1 MFMKERLNNTL
12 KEVELLM
19 QGKIKALRFYKVKY
33 TDDDYLNDEAETK
46 VEAKVEVAPQEVE
59 VKEQETV
66 EPVEEIPT
74 PVETKVET
82 PVEEEVETRVVKTT
96 TTLESLEKMIETSK
110 KKESF
115 KGNTKKRP
123 RKILDEEVETEEEK
137 EESKVNQQ
145 RLDIYT
151 EEEKAE
157 FDDDN
162 YDEFDDYEDDI
173 DYEDYEDYYKED

>member
-1 MFMKERLNNTL
+1 MSEENKNLEEKVRLTFD
-12 KEVELLM
+12 
-19 QGKIKALRFYKVKY
+19 KI
-33 TDDDYLNDEAETK
+33 
-46 VEAKVEVAPQEVE
+46 
-59 VKEQETV
+59 
-66 EPVEEIPT
+66 
-74 PVETKVET
+74 
-82 PVEEEVETRVVKTT
+82 
-96 TTLESLEKMIETSK
+96 EKMCNNIETSK

-157 FDDDN
+157 FEDDN

-173 DYEDYEDYYKED
+173 EDYYKED

>member
-1 MFMKERLNNTL
+1 
-12 KEVELLM
+12 
-19 QGKIKALRFYKVKY
+19 
-33 TDDDYLNDEAETK
+33 
-46 VEAKVEVAPQEVE
+46 
-59 VKEQETV
+59 
-66 EPVEEIPT
+66 
-74 PVETKVET
+74 
-82 PVEEEVETRVVKTT
+82 
-96 TTLESLEKMIETSK
+96 MIETSK